1 MSLNRILVGLLALG
15 GVFAL
20 GFVVG
25 SARTKWEPGSWRANL
40 WRLGK
45 PLLIVA
51 GVFVLGIQL
60 IPYGRAHAN
69 PPIEAEP
76 SWDSEET
83 RQLAV
88 RACFDCHSN
97 ETRWPWYS
105 NIAPVSWL
113 VQRDVDSGR
122 AHANWSEWGLD
133 PDDESSESAETV
145 RDESMPP
152 RVFTLLH
159 SEARLD
165 DAEMATLISG
175 LEATFGS
182 SEERNDD

>member
-20 GFVVG
+20 GFVLG
-25 SARTKWEPGSWRANL
+25 SARSTWERGSWRANL

-45 PLLIVA
+45 PLLIVT
-51 GVFVLGIQL
+51 GVFVLAIQF

-69 PPIEAEP
+69 PPVQAEP
-76 SWDSEET
+76 VWSSSET
-83 RQLAV
+83 RELTV

-97 ETRWPWYS
+97 ETEWPWYS

-113 VQRDVDSGR
+113 VQRDVDQGR
-122 AHANWSEWGLD
+122 AKANWSEWASD

-145 RDESMPP
+145 IDGSMPP
-152 RVFTLLH
+152 GLFTILH
-159 SEARLD
+159 PEARLT
-165 DAEMATLISG
+165 DAEVDALVAG
-175 LEATFGS
+175 LESTFGS
-182 SEERNDD
+182 SGDGEDD